1 VGEEETVIKMQAIAI
16 VAMATTMVIDLTEM
30 VIIMIMTTMDIWV
43 VVMVEVST
51 KEGKMDLLTKKME
64 NSVDPLKEARLWN
77 SWW

>member
-1 VGEEETVIKMQAIAI
+1 VGEEETVIKMQAIEI